1 MIYLNDRLD
10 LLDVERALPLLSEQR
25 RRQALAFRHDLGRR
39 TCVAAYLLLCEA
51 LRRECGIEEP
61 PVFSYGEHGK
71 PFIVGRPDICFN
83 MSHCREAAIC
93 VIDDKPVGV
102 DIESVRPFRESLVRY
117 TMSDGEARQIAAA
130 PRPELEFVRLWT
142 MKEAVQKRS
151 GEGIRSDMKTILQQ
165 KGSRVDTVVSPD
177 SRYVYSVAYSD

>member
-1 MIYLNDRLD
+1 MIYLNDHLE

-25 RRQALAFRHDLGRR
+25 RQQALAFRHDLGRR
-39 TCVAAYLLLCEA
+39 TCVAAYLLLCEG
-51 LRRECGIEEP
+51 LRRECGMEEP

-71 PFIVGRPDICFN
+71 PFIVGHPDICFN

-102 DIESVRPFRESLVRY
+102 DIESMRGYQESLVRY
-117 TMSDGEARQIAAA
+117 TMSDEEVRQIAAA
-130 PRPELEFVRLWT
+130 PQPELEFVRLWT
-142 MKEAVQKRS
+142 MKEAVQKLS

-165 KGSRVDTVVSPD
+165 RGSRVDTVVSPD

>member
-1 MIYLNDRLD
+1 MIYLNDHLE

-25 RRQALAFRHDLGRR
+25 RQQALAFRHDLGRR
-39 TCVAAYLLLCEA
+39 TCVAAYLLLCEG
-51 LRRECGIEEP
+51 LRRECGMEEP

-71 PFIVGRPDICFN
+71 PFIVGHPDICFN

-102 DIESVRPFRESLVRY
+102 DIESMRGYQESLVRY
-117 TMSDGEARQIAAA
+117 TMSDEEVRQIAAA
-130 PRPELEFVRLWT
+130 PQPELEFVRLWT

-165 KGSRVDTVVSPD
+165 RGSRVDTVVSPD